1 MKTPNKTIVLKS
13 KNWHLASLMVG
24 MTISVAI
31 LFVVFSRR
39 LALIY
44 KDDVESSSVIT
55 SAIGQTSSNG
65 VFEITVSDI
74 KKAGSIQ
81 NYFEPTADEQPICL
95 PVKIKN
101 VSGSEKKFIPIEE
114 IRLVGNDNQ
123 SYAIDFV
130 PSCIGGVGGPLQTGE
145 EMSGELGFILSFTK
159 RDQGNVVYNFEYKP
173 IDKNL
178 KSVIIPNVYNN
189 EAKSS
194 NE

>member
-13 KNWHLASLMVG
+13 KNWHLASLMVV

-39 LALIY
+39 LARIY
-44 KDDVESSSVIT
+44 KDDAESSSVIT
-55 SAIGQTSSNG
+55 SAIGQTASNG
-65 VFEITVSDI
+65 VFEITVSDM

-114 IRLVGNDNQ
+114 IRLVSNDNQ

-130 PSCIGGVGGPLQTGE
+130 PTCIGGVGGPLQTGE

-159 RDQGNVVYNFEYKP
+159 IDQGNVVYNFEYKT

-178 KSVIIPNVYNN
+178 KSVIIPGIY
-189 EAKSS
+189 SS
-194 NE
+194 DMVVD

>member
-1 MKTPNKTIVLKS
+1 MKNPSKTIVLKS
-13 KNWHLASLMVG
+13 KNWHLASLMVV

-39 LALIY
+39 LARIY
-44 KDDVESSSVIT
+44 KDDAESSSVIT
-55 SAIGQTSSNG
+55 SAIGQTASNG
-65 VFEITVSDI
+65 VFEITVSDM

-114 IRLVGNDNQ
+114 IRLVGDDNQ
-123 SYAIDFV
+123 SYTIDFV

-145 EMSGELGFILSFTK
+145 EMSGELGFILPNFQNNQSRK
-159 RDQGNVVYNFEYKP
+159 VYKFEYKT

-178 KSVIIPNVYNN
+178 KSVIIPGIY
-189 EAKSS
+189 SS
-194 NE
+194 DMVVD